1 MNILLVD
8 LETEWRGGQN
18 QALLMLKGFQ
28 ARKHGAEL
36 VAAEGSVLGERAA
49 AEGVAVHSVP
59 RHTLRISAALK
70 IRNLARSLRFD
81 LVHANESHGVTSAW
95 LARAH
100 KHIPFVISRR
110 VGFPVGRSRLAKARY
125 LAASR
130 IVAISRWVAEQ
141 LTARGI
147 PKEKINIV
155 YEGVE
160 IPRLPSSETRRQ
172 ARSSWGISADA
183 PLLGCAGALLPDKGQ
198 DLLIRALA
206 QIHPEFPEAKL
217 LLAGDGPDKLRLK
230 QLAKELGIN
239 RAVLFAG
246 FTNEM
251 EKFYSALDLFV
262 FPSLFEGLGTSL
274 LAAMSYQIPSTAFN
288 CCAFGEII
296 ENNKSGLLAERA
308 NVQALSAAMVRV
320 LRDPLGA
327 IKMAAA
333 ARARIESVFSAHKMV
348 DDMLR
353 VYASLASSLP

>member
-18 QALLMLKGFQ
+18 QALLMLKGFH
-28 ARKHGAEL
+28 ARQHKAEL
-36 VAAEGSVLGERAA
+36 VAAEGSILGERAA
-49 AEGVAVHSVP
+49 ADGITVHSVP

-70 IRNLARSLRFD
+70 IRNLARTSRFD

-100 KHIPFVISRR
+100 RHLPFVISRR

-130 IVAISRWVAEQ
+130 IVAISQWVAEQ

-147 PKEKINIV
+147 PKEKISIV

-172 ARSSWGISADA
+172 ARAAWGISGDA

-206 QIHPEFPEAKL
+206 QVHPQFPEAKV
-217 LLAGDGPDKLRLK
+217 LLAGDGPDRPRLE
-230 QLAKELGIN
+230 QLAKEQGV
-239 RAVLFAG
+239 RKAVVFAG
-246 FTNEM
+246 FVSEM
-251 EKFYSALDLFV
+251 EQFYSALDLFV

-274 LAAMSYQIPSTAFN
+274 LAAMSYQIPSIAFN

-296 ENNKSGLLAERA
+296 ENNKSGLLADRA
-308 NVQALSAAMVRV
+308 NIQALSAAILRV

-327 IKMAAA
+327 IKMATS
-333 ARARIESVFSAHKMV
+333 ARTRIESVFSAQKMV
-348 DDMLR
+348 DEMLR
-353 VYASLASSLP
+353 VYEALRPSRS

>member
-18 QALLMLKGFQ
+18 QALLMLRGFH
-28 ARKHGAEL
+28 ARNHGAEL
-36 VAAEGSVLGERAA
+36 VAAEGSVLAERAA
-49 AEGVAVHSVP
+49 ASGIAVHSVP
-59 RHTLRISAALK
+59 RPTLRISAALK
-70 IRNLARSLRFD
+70 IHNLARSSRFD

-100 KHIPFVISRR
+100 KHIHFVISRR
-110 VGFPVGRSRLAKARY
+110 VGFPVGKSRLAKARY
-125 LAASR
+125 LAASG
-130 IVAISRWVAEQ
+130 IVAISHWVAEQ

-147 PKEKINIV
+147 PKEKISIV

-172 ARSSWGISADA
+172 ARAAWGISSDA

-206 QIHPEFPEAKL
+206 GVHLEFPEAKL

-230 QLAKELGIN
+230 QLAKQLGVAK
-239 RAVLFAG
+239 AVIFAG
-246 FTNEM
+246 FVNEM

-274 LAAMSYQIPSTAFN
+274 LAAMSYQLPSIAFG

-308 NVQALSAAMVRV
+308 NIQALNAAIVRV

-327 IKMAAA
+327 IKIAAA
-333 ARARIESVFSAHKMV
+333 GRARIESLFSAQKMV
-348 DDMLR
+348 DEMLR
-353 VYASLASSLP
+353 VYDTLHASKS